1 MGVSGAVG
9 ASSSTATMIVD
20 SDEEQGGAA
29 GKIAAKMPLDNMDTQ
44 LYVPDT
50 QIVMA
55 PLAAEELLLSQEA
68 PKQET
73 QQPPRRCP
81 ADTTPSLE
89 PACVGPADPPTTK
102 TPAPDS
108 LHVNLSPEKEARKC

>member
-55 PLAAEELLLSQEA
+55 SLAADELLLSRRRPSLPA
-68 PKQET
+68 DA
-73 QQPPRRCP
+73 QQTPLQALSLRVLALWIPLPRRLQHR
-81 ADTTPSLE
+81 T
-89 PACVGPADPPTTK
+89 ACT
-102 TPAPDS
+102 
-108 LHVNLSPEKEARKC
+108 